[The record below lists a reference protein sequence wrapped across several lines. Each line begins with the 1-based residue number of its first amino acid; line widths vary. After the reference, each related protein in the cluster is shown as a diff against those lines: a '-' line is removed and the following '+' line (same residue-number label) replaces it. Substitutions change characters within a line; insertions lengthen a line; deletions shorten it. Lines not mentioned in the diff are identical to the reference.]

1 MAGRPRKKAEAVTAL
16 EEEALSLEM
25 GLFSEMPKQYL
36 ERPDTDRLCTTWN
49 DTMDAAMLFSTAIEK
64 LGNMLRKKAKITEP
78 GPYEKILVDGGD
90 AHEPVPA
97 DWNLVSACVGVVRR
111 RAQVDCDPDGRTGA
125 GVYVPPEAH
134 VGGLISPANGES

>member
-16 EEEALSLEM
+16 EGEALSLEM
-25 GLFSEMPKQYL
+25 GMFSEMPEQYR
-36 ERPDTDRLCTTWN
+36 EKPNSDRLCTAWN
-49 DTMDAAMLFSTAIEK
+49 DAMDAVALTSTAMEK

-78 GPYEKILVDGGD
+78 GPWEKCLAEDEETY
-90 AHEPVPA
+90 EPVPQ

-125 GVYVPPEAH
+125 GVYVAPEAH
-134 VGGLISPANGES
+134 VGG

>member
-1 MAGRPRKKAEAVTAL
+1 MAGRPRKKAEAVTGL

-25 GLFSEMPKQYL
+25 GLFLEMPEQYR
-36 ERPDTDRLCTTWN
+36 EKPNSDRLCTAWN
-49 DTMDAAMLFSTAIEK
+49 DAMDAVALASTAMEK
-64 LGNMLRKKAKITEP
+64 LGNMLRKKAKISEP
-78 GPYEKILVDGGD
+78 GPYEQMCVDGGD

-125 GVYVPPEAH
+125 VVYVAPE
-134 VGGLISPANGES
+134 VNTGGLISSTNGES

>member
-16 EEEALSLEM
+16 EDEALSLEM
-25 GLFSEMPKQYL
+25 GMFSEMPEQYL

-49 DTMDAAMLFSTAIEK
+49 DAMDAVALASTAMEK
-64 LGNMLRKKAKITEP
+64 LGNMLRKKAKISEP

-97 DWNLVSACVGVVRR
+97 DWSLVSACVGVVRR
-111 RAQVDCDPDGRTGA
+111 RAQVDCDPDGRTDA
-125 GVYVPPEAH
+125 GVYVPPEMNT
-134 VGGLISPANGES
+134 GGLISSTNGES